1 MTPFAS
7 VPRRTIEFETATTG
21 SVGKGPPGQPGKL
34 SDRPGLHGDTG
45 THQRGKKEKG
55 NQKKG
60 KSSLNTKV

>member
-55 NQKKG
+55 NWKKG